1 MSLKRQLNAKKYI
14 LLLLLGGLAFLPI
27 IQFIKSSSSDMGHC
41 IFCEISAGKQP
52 NTVIEFENDEI
63 VIFKDIKPSSKYH
76 YLAVPKR
83 HIENLKTLTK
93 EDEGLVDRMEEGLKS
108 LFGKMNI
115 STTDAL
121 FGFHLPPFITVKH
134 LHMHGIA
141 PRSTMSFLHRIM
153 FKPGTAWF
161 KTVEEAR
168 SYLQEKA

>member
-1 MSLKRQLNAKKYI
+1 MLPQKQLNAKKYI
-14 LLLLLGGLAFLPI
+14 ILLGLCVLAFLPFLRLI
-27 IQFIKSSSSDMGHC
+27 ITGSSNMGHC

-52 NTVIEFENDEI
+52 NTVIDFENEDF
-63 VIFKDIKPSSKYH
+63 VIFKDIKPSSTYH

-83 HIENLKTLTK
+83 HIESLKSLTK
-93 EDEGLVDRMEEGLKS
+93 NDIGLVDSMEQGLKS
-108 LFGKMNI
+108 FFEKNNI

-141 PRSTMSFLHRIM
+141 PRSTMSFIHRMM
-153 FKPGTAWF
+153 FKTGSAWF

-168 SYLQEKA
+168 QYLQEKS